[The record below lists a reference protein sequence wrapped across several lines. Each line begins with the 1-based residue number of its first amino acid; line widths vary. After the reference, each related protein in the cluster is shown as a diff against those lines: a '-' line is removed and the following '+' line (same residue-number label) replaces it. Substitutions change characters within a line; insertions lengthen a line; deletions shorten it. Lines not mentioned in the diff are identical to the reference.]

1 LPKSKHRKRKKQNYP
16 SRPKSQATEFTGF
29 MGWMQ
34 NNQKW
39 FYLGGIL
46 FLVLSLGA
54 SIIFSLVPDPA
65 PILPPEESVEQSVE
79 KKNELVEDTEKD
91 TTKKIIR
98 RYNAEPEMMID
109 VNKKYQATI
118 ETVKGNIVIDLF
130 AKESPGYVNNFV
142 FLARNNFY
150 DGLTFHRVLADFVIQ
165 GGDPTG
171 TGAGGPGYSLTRE
184 LNDIPLD
191 AGIIAMAQSSTV
203 SGSQFFIALS
213 DVNFL
218 KQQGF
223 SAFGKV
229 VGGSEVLSQIRLRNP
244 DIVPRSAPAER
255 IIGVTISEQ

>member
-1 LPKSKHRKRKKQNYP
+1 MPKSKQRKRKKQTYP

-54 SIIFSLVPDPA
+54 SIIFSLVPDPK
-65 PILPPEESVEQSVE
+65 PVLPPNEAVE
-79 KKNELVEDTEKD
+79 KNIDKEEAIEDNKKD
-91 TTKKIIR
+91 DSKKIIR
-98 RYNAEPEMMID
+98 RYNAEPEMTID

-130 AKESPGYVNNFV
+130 ANESPGYVNNFI
-142 FLARNNFY
+142 FLAKNNFY
-150 DGLTFHRVLADFVIQ
+150 DGLTFHRVLADFVVQ

-171 TGAGGPGYSLTRE
+171 TGGGGPGYSLTRE
-184 LNDIPLD
+184 LNDIPLE
-191 AGIIAMAQSSTV
+191 AGTIAMAQLSTV

-229 VGGSEVLSQIRLRNP
+229 IAGSEVLTQIRLRNP
-244 DIVPRSAPAER
+244 DVVPSSAPAER
-255 IIGVTISEQ
+255 IISVTISEK

>member
-1 LPKSKHRKRKKQNYP
+1 MPKSKHRKRKKQNYP
-16 SRPKSQATEFTGF
+16 SRPKSQSTEFTGF

-54 SIIFSLVPDPA
+54 SIIFSLVPDPE
-65 PILPPEESVEQSVE
+65 PLPLPEESVEKSIDDD
-79 KKNELVEDTEKD
+79 KANTKD
-91 TTKKIIR
+91 EEAVKSKIVR
-98 RYNAEPEMMID
+98 RYSSPPEMSID

-118 ETVKGNIVIDLF
+118 ETIKGNIVIDLF

-150 DGLTFHRVLADFVIQ
+150 DGLTFHRVLADFVVQ

-171 TGAGGPGYSLTRE
+171 TGAGGPGYSLERE
-184 LNDIPLD
+184 LNDISLE

-229 VGGSEVLSQIRLRNP
+229 VKGAGVLNQIRLRDP
-244 DIVPRSAPAER
+244 DRVPRSAPAER
-255 IIGVTISEQ
+255 IVSITISEQ